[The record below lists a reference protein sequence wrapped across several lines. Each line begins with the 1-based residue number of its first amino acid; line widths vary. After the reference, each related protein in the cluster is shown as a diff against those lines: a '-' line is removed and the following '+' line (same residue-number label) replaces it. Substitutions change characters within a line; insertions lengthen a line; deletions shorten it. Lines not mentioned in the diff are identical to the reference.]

1 MLSQTL
7 LFFLSEFYRFSLCE
21 SYGKGLFQ
29 FKLSETPICTYLG
42 YFSSFDIF
50 IYIVSF
56 GGFVFKTVNIKINS
70 FIRPDLPTIVTWN
83 IIFCYAHPFYWVV
96 HKVSSNDDFTQVTC
110 GYIPIT

>member
-7 LFFLSEFYRFSLCE
+7 PFFKWILQISLCE

-29 FKLSETPICTYLG
+29 FKPSETPICTYLG
-42 YFSSFDIF
+42 YFSSFEIF

-70 FIRPDLPTIVTWN
+70 FISPDHCSSDSDFVGFEFRLDETVFRSYN
-83 IIFCYAHPFYWVV
+83 IWF
-96 HKVSSNDDFTQVTC
+96 SSVIKN
-110 GYIPIT
+110 I